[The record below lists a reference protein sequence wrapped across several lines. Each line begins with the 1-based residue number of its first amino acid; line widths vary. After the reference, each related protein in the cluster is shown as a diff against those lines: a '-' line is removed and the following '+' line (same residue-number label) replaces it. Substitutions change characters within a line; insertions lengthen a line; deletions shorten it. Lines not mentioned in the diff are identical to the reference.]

1 MKELVRISL
10 TRDEMRLACTG
21 GIEHRLDA
29 LFTGQPARDST
40 PYHLQRWWQSHITG
54 SIAEVAVSKLLG
66 VDWQWERNANGFDVL
81 DYQVRATENA
91 ESTLVIRNRDNPD
104 HNFIFAKVR
113 ENRVLLEGWIT
124 GQEVIANNEPI
135 HEDCWT
141 IKNYRLYPIT
151 DLPEFPQQLPD
162 GIIMFTPGTPRFG
175 TVR

>member
-10 TRDEMRLACTG
+10 TKEEMRMACTG

-29 LFTGQPARDST
+29 LFSGQPPRDKT

-81 DYQVRATENA
+81 NYQVRATENA

-113 ENRVLLEGWIT
+113 ENRVLIQGWIT
-124 GQEVIANNEPI
+124 GHEVIAYDQPI
-135 HEDCWT
+135 HGDCWT
-141 IKNYRLYPIT
+141 IKDYRLYPIT
-151 DLPEFPQQLPD
+151 DLPEFPQLLPD
-162 GIIMFTPGTPRFG
+162 GIIMFKPRTPGLG